1 MRTSILWRGVLALA
15 TAIFVAPVQAETQVL
30 ASPWKVGTALEYDV
44 EQYDETLVDGELQE
58 ATRITDRETIR
69 IVEALPGGG
78 FVQAWTWNG
87 ARYELIAGDPEE
99 FAIVRKGYEAMAG
112 VPLLVDL
119 GAEGQVDGIRNLAE
133 IQLAMDTKV
142 KPLMAEAVALGMA
155 SQLPEGLDDA
165 HREQLLATMMQEAQ
179 PMVDAMLDDFFAPD
193 RIERLAADDAMRYN
207 EYTGIELPL
216 GQSRTQPAAIT
227 HRAGKAPL
235 QATVELTLEPHAA
248 DADVAVLRWR
258 RTPAAGQSG
267 EVAEML
273 GETLASSLPE
283 GHGEVVAEQVAY
295 ADVGWLLLRRA
306 TGVIELYESRLE
318 ADYGPVR
325 MVERRRMRL
334 QGSAYDWPMF
344 ERD

>member
-99 FAIVRKGYEAMAG
+99 FALLRKTYEAMAG
-112 VPLLVDL
+112 VPQVVTLD
-119 GAEGQVDGIRNLAE
+119 ARGQVDGVRNLAE
-133 IQLAMDTKV
+133 IQAMMDAKV
-142 KPLMAEAVALGMA
+142 KPLMAEWAGLGMA
-155 SQLPEGLDDA
+155 SQLPEGLDEA
-165 HREQLLATMMQEAQ
+165 HRKQLLAVMMQEAE
-179 PMVDAMLDDFFAPD
+179 PLIDAMVEEFFAPD
-193 RIERLAADDAMRYN
+193 RVERLTMDEPMRYN
-207 EYTGIELPL
+207 EYTGLALPL
-216 GQSRTQPAAIT
+216 GGSRTQPAMVT

-235 QATVELTLEPHAA
+235 PATVELTLEPHAM

-258 RTPAAGQSG
+258 RTPAAGLG
-267 EVAEML
+267 AEVAEML
-273 GETLASSLPE
+273 AATLAASLPE
-283 GHGEVVAEQVAY
+283 GHGEVAAAQVTYVDA
-295 ADVGWLLLRRA
+295 GWLLVRRA
-306 TGVIELYESRLE
+306 TGVIELYESRHE
-318 ADYGPVR
+318 AGYGPVR